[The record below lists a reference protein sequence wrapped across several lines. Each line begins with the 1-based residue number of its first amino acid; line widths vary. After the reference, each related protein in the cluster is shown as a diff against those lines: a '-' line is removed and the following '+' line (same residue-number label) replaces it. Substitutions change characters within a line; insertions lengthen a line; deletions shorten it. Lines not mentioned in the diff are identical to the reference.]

1 MLIAS
6 GSSNLKLAE
15 SIATRLNAPLVAVEI
30 QKFANGEKRVW
41 IKGAIRGQNITL
53 VQSFSDPADEHII
66 ETLLIVDA
74 LERQGARNVNLV
86 LPWMGYSLQDKVFR
100 PGEPIAAKVVANLVS
115 STYIKRAFL
124 LDLHNSSIPGFFAIP
139 TEHLTM
145 IDMFVEYCRSHFD
158 LHEVVVASP
167 DFGGLKRA
175 RVFADK
181 LGVELINFDKK
192 RNLSTGEV
200 EIVNLHGHAK
210 DKVVLTFD
218 DVIVSG
224 GTVTEIAQVLRASG
238 AKAAHFLATHA
249 LFANN
254 ALAKINHSAIDSIIT
269 SNSIDHPEPSPK
281 VVELDTAPVF
291 ADALRN
297 WF

>member
-1 MLIAS
+1 MLIVS
-6 GSSNLKLAE
+6 GSSNLKLANA
-15 SIATRLNAPLVAVEI
+15 IALQLQAPLVEI
-30 QKFANGEKRVW
+30 EMQKFANGEKRVW
-41 IKGAIRGQNITL
+41 IKGAIRGQNVTL
-53 VQSFSDPADEHII
+53 VQSFSNPVDEHII

-74 LERQGARNVNLV
+74 LERQGARNVNVV

-115 STYIKRAFL
+115 STYIKRVFL
-124 LDLHNSSIPGFFAIP
+124 LDLHNTSIPGFFSIP

-145 IDMFVEYCRSHFD
+145 IDVFVDYCREHFNVS
-158 LHEVVVASP
+158 EVVVASP

-181 LGVELINFDKK
+181 LGVELVNFDKK
-192 RNLSTGEV
+192 RDTHTGEIEV
-200 EIVNLHGHAK
+200 VNLHGNVT

-224 GTVTEIAQVLRASG
+224 GTVTEIAQVLKDSQ
-238 AKAAHFLATHA
+238 AKNIHFLATHA
-249 LFANN
+249 LFAND
-254 ALAKINHSAIDSIIT
+254 ALEKINNSAIDSIIT
-269 SNSIDHPEPSPK
+269 TNSINHPSPSPR

-291 ADALRN
+291 ADVLKN

>member
-1 MLIAS
+1 MLIVS
-6 GSSNLKLAE
+6 GSSNPKLAQA
-15 SIATRLNAPLVAVEI
+15 IASRLDIPLVEIDI

-53 VQSFSDPADEHII
+53 VQSFSEPADEHII

-115 STYIKRAFL
+115 STYVKRTFL
-124 LDLHNSSIPGFFAIP
+124 LDLHNSSIPGFFSIP
-139 TEHLTM
+139 TDHLTM
-145 IDMFVEYCRSHFD
+145 IDAFVEHCKNNFD
-158 LHEVVVASP
+158 VSEVVVASP

-181 LGVELINFDKK
+181 LGVDLVNFDKK
-192 RNLSTGEV
+192 RNMTSGEI
-200 EIVNLHGHAK
+200 EIANLHGSVK

-224 GTVTEIAQVLRASG
+224 GTITKIAEVLKQSG
-238 AKAAHFLATHA
+238 AKANHFVVTHA
-249 LFANN
+249 LFAND
-254 ALAKINHSAIDSIIT
+254 ALNKIQNSAIDSIIT
-269 SNSIDHPEPSPK
+269 SNSIAHDIPSPK
-281 VVELDTAPVF
+281 VVELDTASVF
-291 ADALRN
+291 ADALKN